1 MKNTADAAAEV
12 LHETLGPQA
21 VQTLHMPQSFPTPTR
36 VDTRVV
42 CKSFKVKFHQ
52 FKTSLYPWL

>member
-42 CKSFKVKFHQ
+42 
-52 FKTSLYPWL
+52 